1 MRLGWYL
8 IPALLGYWWL
18 TRLHVTSLLVLRKSG
33 YHLFFLSGLTGFVVC
48 AAWLLAIHGFRW
60 WQGFPLPE
68 FTSVDSLPAFLPQT
82 AWGLIANSI
91 AILSLP
97 FVLNLVLYFCKD
109 KAARYAAHKNGDLIE
124 LLLAE
129 AMEQRRLVEISLASG
144 KSYIG
149 HVLVSGIEC
158 STDSDIKLLPLA
170 SGHRC
175 KEKQELRITLR
186 YPSHAWSYHPDLAA
200 TMQAAKI
207 YQVVIP
213 ISDVVSARFFDFQTY
228 EMFRMENAHKG
239 DEAYGDLGQ

>member
-8 IPALLGYWWL
+8 IPALIGYWWL
-18 TRLHVTSLLVLRKSG
+18 TRLHVTRLLVLRKSG
-33 YHLFFLSGLTGFVVC
+33 YHLFFLSGLTGFIVC
-48 AAWLLAIHGFRW
+48 GTWLLAIHVVRL
-60 WQGFPLPE
+60 WQGVPLPE
-68 FTSVDSLPAFLPQT
+68 FRSVESLSSLLPLT
-82 AWGLIANSI
+82 AWGLVANTI
-91 AILSLP
+91 AILALP
-97 FVLNLVLYFCKD
+97 FVLNLMFYFCKD

-129 AMEQRRLVEISLASG
+129 AMEQRKLVEISLTSG

-175 KEKQELRITLR
+175 KDKQELRITLR
-186 YPSHAWSYHPDLAA
+186 YPSSAWFYHPDISA
-200 TMQAAKI
+200 TTPAEKI

-213 ISDVVSARFFDFQTY
+213 IAEVVSVRFFDFRIY
-228 EMFRMENAHKG
+228 EQFRLENAHKG
-239 DEAYGDLGQ
+239 NEAYGDLGQ